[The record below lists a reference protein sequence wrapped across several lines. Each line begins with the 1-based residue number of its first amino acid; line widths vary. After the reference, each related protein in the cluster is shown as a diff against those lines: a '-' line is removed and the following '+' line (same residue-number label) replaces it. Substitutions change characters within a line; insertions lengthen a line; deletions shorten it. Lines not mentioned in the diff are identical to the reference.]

1 MQSNIH
7 AAELVFL
14 LLLLF
19 VVVFGLLAKKL
30 KTPYPIVMVIGGF
43 LLSLFPHLPNVEL
56 NPDLVFFVILP
67 PLLYSAA
74 WLTSWREFSYNLV
87 SILLLAFGLVTF
99 TVLGVTALGHFFLP
113 GFDWRVGLVLGAVVA
128 PTDAIAASA
137 IAKRVGLPKRLVDI
151 LEGESLL
158 NDASAL
164 LALEFG
170 LVLLVGGETPT
181 FTFGAFRLIYLTAIG
196 ILIGL
201 VIGAIVHAVEHR
213 IDDGPIEISLS
224 ILTPY
229 VAYLTADAIHASGVL
244 AVVACGLYLS
254 RQSSH
259 IFSPAVRLQAWA
271 VWESLTFVLNGLV
284 FVLIGLQ
291 LHYVMA
297 RIRDHNL
304 GRLVEYGAL
313 FSVFLILL
321 RLIWTFPG
329 AYVADLIRR
338 HIVRQHEPMPGV
350 RQVFVVG
357 WTGMRGV
364 ISLAA
369 AIALPQ
375 TFEDGTPFTQR
386 SMIIF
391 LAFSAILVTLVF
403 QGLTLPPL
411 VRALGLAGAASSHS
425 DEEEEA
431 RRTILTAA
439 LDHLDGLR
447 KKDRESEEDRLT
459 EKDARGSGHARSE
472 LAEVYDDLAQH
483 YRARLAD
490 LNEDGDSSADGL
502 APMFYKQYVE
512 VSRKLLKIERQTAV
526 QLRNQRRISDE
537 LLRELERELDL
548 SESKFAKRS

>member
-1 MQSNIH
+1 MHSDIH
-7 AAELVFL
+7 YAELVFL

-19 VVVFGLLAKKL
+19 VVVFGVLSKKL
-30 KTPYPIVMVIGGF
+30 KTPYPIVMVVGGL
-43 LLSLFPHLPNVEL
+43 LLSLVPSIPNVQL

-87 SILLLAFGLVTF
+87 SILFLAFGLVTF
-99 TVLGVTALGHFFLP
+99 TVLGVTALGNFFLP

-128 PTDAIAASA
+128 PTDAIAAAS

-170 LVLLVGGETPT
+170 LVLLVGGMRPT
-181 FTFGAFRLIYLTAIG
+181 FTFGLLRLLYLTVVG

-201 VIGAIVHAVEHR
+201 AVGIIVDGAEHR
-213 IDDGPIEISLS
+213 IDDGPIEIALS

-229 VAYLTADAIHASGVL
+229 VAYLTADAVKASGVL
-244 AVVACGLYLS
+244 AVVASGLYLS
-254 RQSSH
+254 RKSSYF
-259 IFSPAVRLQAWA
+259 FSPGVRLQAWA
-271 VWESLTFVLNGLV
+271 VWESLTFILNGLV

-291 LHYVMA
+291 LHYVLSN
-297 RIRDHNL
+297 IRDHQL
-304 GRLVEYGAL
+304 GTLIEYGAL
-313 FSVFLILL
+313 FSAFLILV
-321 RLIWTFPG
+321 RLTWNFPG
-329 AYVADLIRR
+329 AYLANIIRR
-338 HIVRQHEPMPGV
+338 RILHQREAIPGV
-350 RQVFVVG
+350 RQIFVVG

-369 AIALPQ
+369 AVALPQ
-375 TFEDGTPFTQR
+375 TFANGTPFTQR

-391 LAFSAILVTLVF
+391 LAFSSILVTLVL
-403 QGLTLPPL
+403 QGFTLPPL
-411 VRALGLAGAASSHS
+411 IRMLGLAGTSVSHS
-425 DEEEEA
+425 TEEEEA

-439 LDHLDGLR
+439 LQYL
-447 KKDRESEEDRLT
+447 E
-459 EKDARGSGHARSE
+459 DARENAKPE
-472 LAEVYDDLAQH
+472 LIDVYDDLSQH
-483 YRARLAD
+483 YRARLAS
-490 LNEDGDSSADGL
+490 LNEESSADGVAARL
-502 APMFYKQYVE
+502 FHKQYVE

-526 QLRNQRRISDE
+526 QLRNELRISDE
-537 LLRELERELDL
+537 LLRELEQELDL